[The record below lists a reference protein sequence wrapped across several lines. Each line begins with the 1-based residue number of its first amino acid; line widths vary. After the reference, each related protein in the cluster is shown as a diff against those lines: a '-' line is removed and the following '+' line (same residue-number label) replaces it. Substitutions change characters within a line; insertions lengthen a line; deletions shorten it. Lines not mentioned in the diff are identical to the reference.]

1 MDRQKLDAI
10 LARKL
15 PVFTASGLNCAETVL
30 STMCAYWDVE
40 SPLIPRIATPFGGGL
55 AATRGVCGA
64 VSGALMAIGLR
75 LGREEGGDREAAYT
89 AARRYM
95 EWFEANYG
103 TRDCADL
110 IGLRRGE
117 PGDSRH
123 HGDAHVR
130 VCRPLVIAA
139 CEHLANLFPQPL
151 TL

>member
-64 VSGALMAIGLR
+64 VSGALMAILACAWGAR
-75 LGREEGGDREAAYT
+75 KAATVKPPTQPRAVIWSGSKQIT
-89 AARRYM
+89 ARA
-95 EWFEANYG
+95 
-103 TRDCADL
+103 
-110 IGLRRGE
+110 IV
-117 PGDSRH
+117 P
-123 HGDAHVR
+123 
-130 VCRPLVIAA
+130 I
-139 CEHLANLFPQPL
+139 
-151 TL
+151 